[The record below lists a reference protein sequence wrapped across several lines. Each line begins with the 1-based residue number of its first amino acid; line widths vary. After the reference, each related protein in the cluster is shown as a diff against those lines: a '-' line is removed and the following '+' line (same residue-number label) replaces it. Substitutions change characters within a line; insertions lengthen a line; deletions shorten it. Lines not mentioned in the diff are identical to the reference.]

1 MNDIL
6 FFPVVTTTK
15 DDLGQIEVSEDFT
28 RQVFCEKKSISQN
41 EFFQAGQNG
50 FKPKCVLIVY
60 SLDYQ
65 EEQKV
70 NYNNK
75 TYSIYRTYERD
86 DERIELYCEV
96 KAGV

>member
-96 KAGV
+96 

>member
-70 NYNNK
+70 NYNK

-96 KAGV
+96 KAGG